1 MTTDMSDERIEYDIE
16 RAIKARGLRE
26 SMAQWDQEMTKQTI
40 RPLWVRVSRPLG
52 YSVAAAAMLAGILF
66 TPIQTHT
73 VVEYQNLARTTG
85 AEIHDLYLTAG
96 AGSADLVYQ
105 ATDKMNAGDFR
116 AAHKLLCNAEI
127 ALDEEF
133 TDHSDIQY
141 TETLEDIRQLKALC
155 DLSRGQLFYTIR
167 GKLNLR

>member
-16 RAIKARGLRE
+16 RAIKARGLKE
-26 SMAQWDQEMTKQTI
+26 SMAQWDLEMEQQTV
-40 RPLWVRVSRPLG
+40 RPLWVRISRPLG
-52 YSVAAAAMLAGILF
+52 YSIAAAAMLAGVLF
-66 TPIQTHT
+66 TPIQTST

-85 AEIHDLYLTAG
+85 VEIHDLYLTAG

-105 ATDKMNAGDFR
+105 ATDKMSAGDYH
-116 AAHKLLCNAEI
+116 AAYKLLCDAEI
-127 ALDEEF
+127 ALNEEF
-133 TDHSDIQY
+133 TDHSDLQY
-141 TETLEDIRQLKALC
+141 TETLQDIKQLKSLC